1 MMSDKATQN
10 GYRPRLLAE
19 YQERIRPSLMDEL
32 KLKNVME
39 VPRLLKVVLN
49 MGVGEGSRDEKILQ
63 AAEED
68 LALISGQ
75 KPRRTR
81 AKISVAAFKLRAGMP
96 VGCMV
101 TLRGPYMYEFLERLI
116 NVAIP
121 RIRDFRGLPPRA
133 FDGKGNYNFGIREHT
148 IFTEID
154 HRQVQQTFGMN
165 ITLVTNAKSD
175 DHCRTLLRRFGLPL
189 REN

>member
-1 MMSDKATQN
+1 MSDKATQN
-10 GYRPRLLAE
+10 GYRPRLLAD

-81 AKISVAAFKLRAGMP
+81 AKISVAAFKLR
-96 VGCMV
+96 
-101 TLRGPYMYEFLERLI
+101 
-116 NVAIP
+116 
-121 RIRDFRGLPPRA
+121 
-133 FDGKGNYNFGIREHT
+133 
-148 IFTEID
+148 
-154 HRQVQQTFGMN
+154 
-165 ITLVTNAKSD
+165 
-175 DHCRTLLRRFGLPL
+175 
-189 REN
+189 